1 MASKLTNCSVCGAEM
16 AANAKM
22 CPQCGA
28 KNKKPIYKKW
38 WFWVLIVIVVL
49 GIIGATS
56 DNKSEPSNHSST
68 SYSSNDPA
76 VNNSKDD
83 VNLSET
89 SDNNVPFEYKNAL
102 KKAKSYSDTMYMS
115 KQSIYDQ
122 LVSEY
127 GEGFDADAA
136 QYAIDNLDADYCA
149 NALKKAESYQK
160 SMSMSRS
167 AIYDQLISDYGEKF
181 TEEEA
186 QYAIDHLPE

>member
-1 MASKLTNCSVCGAEM
+1 MANKLTNCSVCGAEM
-16 AANAKM
+16 AANAKS

-28 KNKKPIYKKW
+28 RNKKPIYKKW
-38 WFWVLIVIVVL
+38 WFWVLVVIVVF

-68 SYSSNDPA
+68 SYSSNDSA
-76 VNNSKDD
+76 VNNSKDNVD
-83 VNLSET
+83 LSEN

-149 NALKKAESYQK
+149 NALKKAKSYQK